1 MSEGSD
7 LAIIKIDSAKNKF
20 FKLAKNAKNG
30 EKIYTIGNPNGFG
43 LSFS

>member
-1 MSEGSD
+1 MREGSD

-20 FKLAKNAKNG
+20 FKLAKSAKNG

-43 LSFS
+43 LTFS